1 MSLSQGLPNYL
12 SSVANIGT
20 RVKGPALA
28 GQIADGGSSGPLPGA
43 GGFICIQ
50 STASITNQVV
60 STADAV
66 VGNRASFVYIPVTTG
81 AMIGAAAPPYVGVGT
96 PIVWD
101 DTAKN
106 ISIWSS
112 GSASWMRIASS
123 AAGTGAFSTVST

>member
-28 GQIADGGSSGPLPGA
+28 GQQADNGSGGPIPA
-43 GGFICIQ
+43 PGGFICIQ

-66 VGNRASFVYIPVTTG
+66 VANRASFVYIPVTT
-81 AMIGAAAPPYVGVGT
+81 APLVGAAAPPFVGVGT
-96 PIVWD
+96 PLVWD
-101 DTAKN
+101 DANKRLA
-106 ISIWSS
+106 IWSS
-112 GSASWMRIASS
+112 GSSSWLAQ
-123 AAGTGAFSTVST
+123 TSTVGGGYFTSS